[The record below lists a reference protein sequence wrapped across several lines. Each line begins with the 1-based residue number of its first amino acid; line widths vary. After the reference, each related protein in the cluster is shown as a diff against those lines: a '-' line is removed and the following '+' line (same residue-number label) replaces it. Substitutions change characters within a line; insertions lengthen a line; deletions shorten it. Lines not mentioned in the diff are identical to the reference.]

1 MATETVNDTK
11 RDTDDERPSGV
22 PGPHQLGDARR
33 EGLYVAMALIVLLL
47 IGLSFWFQATP

>member
-11 RDTDDERPSGV
+11 RNPDIERPSGV
-22 PGPHQLGDARR
+22 PGPHELGESRR

-47 IGLSFWFQATP
+47 IGLSFWLEASP